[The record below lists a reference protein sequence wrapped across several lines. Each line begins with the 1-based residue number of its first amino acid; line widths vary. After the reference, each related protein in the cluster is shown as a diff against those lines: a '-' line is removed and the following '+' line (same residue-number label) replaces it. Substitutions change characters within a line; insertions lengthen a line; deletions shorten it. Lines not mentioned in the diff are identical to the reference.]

1 MISSIKIQLK
11 RIQGEILKLETELQ
25 NILKYN
31 APTEMT
37 QLMSIPG
44 IGKKTAAMLLV
55 YSNMYA
61 NFDDYRQ
68 FIAYVGLCPVH
79 RQSGTSVKGRSYI
92 SKKGNKMLRNH
103 LFMCSFTAC
112 MHNPQCKALFDR
124 LVAKGKSKK
133 LALIAVANK
142 LIKQSFG
149 VVKNDLV

>member
-112 MHNPQCKALFDR
+112 MHNPQCKA
-124 LVAKGKSKK
+124 
-133 LALIAVANK
+133 
-142 LIKQSFG
+142 
-149 VVKNDLV
+149 